1 MWSLKLVC
9 LAKLFFFK
17 HCFSYYNNKSKFVQ
31 VYFCHSII
39 LAQNYP
45 NSVRPYQKRLKII
58 PKLRTPLF
66 LPQKNFKTG
75 KSIYPLWFCMHICWD
90 KWVMIHL
97 DSIEGK
103 KNHEIYLTHWKTIT
117 TAFDMCIII
126 GFLAQK
132 KGNQIQ

>member
-1 MWSLKLVC
+1 MIIEISLPGLIVF
-9 LAKLFFFK
+9 LK
-17 HCFSYYNNKSKFVQ
+17 HGFSYNNNKSKFVQ

-66 LPQKNFKTG
+66 LPLKNLKPG
-75 KSIYPLWFCMHICWD
+75 KSIPTLILHAYLSGHMSNDTSGYNWR
-90 KWVMIHL
+90 
-97 DSIEGK
+97 E

-132 KGNQIQ
+132 KRKSNPII